1 MRKEDLDGKTV
12 FAGRKEGDE
21 MMSVSSIGSSDT
33 YIYNIRT
40 GRLSKKDGSADN
52 FVDYFNGDTNGRLPD
67 TLNGFDAKRKRDI
80 NDMIMLFQ
88 SGPGNIKGLFQEQ
101 NGDEYEI
108 TSEIVDAVTT
118 HFSVNGEKVFT
129 SYDMNVFTYM
139 DHVNADDLLY
149 KTRNS
154 KAYEPSDNSINIA
167 VNDTFDLGN
176 GYSLKVK
183 ENSIWIDGLG
193 SGSEEQD
200 KKAKQLAYGLD
211 ALIRFA
217 GQQWI
222 SDRID
227 RESTPMLLCLLREL
241 GVDTD
246 KQFQINGTKC
256 EVRHGR
262 IKEAGN
268 RFAVPSSIFKE
279 AMRKYE
285 DALYMP
291 LS

>member
-1 MRKEDLDGKTV
+1 MD
-12 FAGRKEGDE
+12 
-21 MMSVSSIGSSDT
+21 VSGIGNSST

-40 GRLSKKDGSADN
+40 GKLAKKDGSADE
-52 FVDYFNGDTNGRLPD
+52 FVNYFNGDSNGKLPD

-80 NDMIMLFQ
+80 NEMVMLFQ
-88 SGPGNIKGLFQEQ
+88 SSLGKAKGIFQEQ
-101 NGDEYEI
+101 GGDEYEI

-139 DHVNADDLLY
+139 DHISADDLLY

-167 VNDTFDLGN
+167 VGDVFDLGN
-176 GYSLKVK
+176 GYVLKVK
-183 ENSIWIDGLG
+183 EDSIWIDGLG
-193 SGSEEQD
+193 SGSEKQD
-200 KKAKQLAYGLD
+200 EKARQLAYGLD

-217 GQQWI
+217 DQQWM

-227 RESTPMLLCLLREL
+227 RESTPMLLQLLREL
-241 GVDTD
+241 GIDTD

-256 EVRHGR
+256 EVKYDR
-262 IKEAGN
+262 IREAGN
-268 RFAVPSSIFKE
+268 RFAVPSSIFNE
-279 AMRKYE
+279 ALKKYE
-285 DALYMP
+285 DVLYMP
-291 LS
+291 IS

>member
-1 MRKEDLDGKTV
+1 
-12 FAGRKEGDE
+12 
-21 MMSVSSIGSSDT
+21 MSVSSIGSSDT

-40 GRLSKKDGSADN
+40 GRLAKKDGSADD

-67 TLNGFDAKRKRDI
+67 TLNGFDAKKKRDI

-88 SGPGNIKGLFQEQ
+88 SGLGNIKGLFQEQ

-139 DHVNADDLLY
+139 NHINADDLLY

-167 VNDTFDLGN
+167 VGDTFDLGN
-176 GYSLKVK
+176 GYSLEVK

-200 KKAKQLAYGLD
+200 KKARQLAYGLH

-217 GQQWI
+217 DQQWI
-222 SDRID
+222 SDCID
-227 RESTPMLLCLLREL
+227 RESTPMVLCLLREL

-256 EVRHGR
+256 EIRNDR
-262 IKEAGN
+262 IREAGN

-291 LS
+291 IS